1 MARDHVWTGKNKYP
15 AAYAPY
21 RDALLKLAKT
31 DGNKQEVYQKLY
43 HALEYSLY
51 DEQDAVKERA
61 VLKTKVQGVL
71 NEGGTSLTFRYKG
84 TESSLIE
91 DLQDLYQLGMKSI
104 SYFVSKM
111 EDTTDLRVK
120 INWTL

>member
-1 MARDHVWTGKNKYP
+1 MLR
-15 AAYAPY
+15 
-21 RDALLKLAKT
+21 
-31 DGNKQEVYQKLY
+31 
-43 HALEYSLY
+43 
-51 DEQDAVKERA
+51 
-61 VLKTKVQGVL
+61 TKVQSVL
-71 NEGGTSLTFRYKG
+71 NEGGNSLTFRYKG
-84 TESSLIE
+84 TESSLIG